1 MKYGFVRLSV
11 FAECADGIVGFAA
24 CTRGGAITLR
34 DELADESLAVYRI
47 IYTCFAFFESASLA
61 RLDNSPSHLSAFPQG
76 VV

>member
-34 DELADESLAVYRI
+34 DELVDKSLVI
-47 IYTCFAFFESASLA
+47 
-61 RLDNSPSHLSAFPQG
+61 
-76 VV
+76 